1 MGAGTWHQ
9 QEEVGEADGVSWHC
23 PCPSPSQHQWK
34 GKAISSLTQALIIAM
49 QREPRGEGG
58 GGDGLTTPLI
68 LLPSCSYFY
77 GFTGLYSVSLGRQ
90 PCLGRTLWA
99 WQHQNMA

>member
-1 MGAGTWHQ
+1 MALSLPQ
-9 QEEVGEADGVSWHC
+9 PQPAPME
-23 PCPSPSQHQWK
+23 
-34 GKAISSLTQALIIAM
+34 GKSHFFPDSGINYSNATRA
-49 QREPRGEGG
+49 PGGGG